1 MYTLTFL
8 GFSSPSMKLLVSFS
22 VNEYDGDNNVGD
34 GDGDSDGGGD
44 DDDEM
49 GGGVSW
55 MVFMWEIGVGYEKII
70 LVMLVWFNG
79 DK

>member
-1 MYTLTFL
+1 M
-8 GFSSPSMKLLVSFS
+8 SFA
-22 VNEYDGDNNVGD
+22 VNEYDGDNNVG
-34 GDGDSDGGGD
+34 GGNGGG
-44 DDDEM
+44 DEM

>member
-1 MYTLTFL
+1 MR
-8 GFSSPSMKLLVSFS
+8 LLVSFA
-22 VNEYDGDNNVGD
+22 VNEYDGDNNVG
-34 GDGDSDGGGD
+34 GGNGGG
-44 DDDEM
+44 DEM